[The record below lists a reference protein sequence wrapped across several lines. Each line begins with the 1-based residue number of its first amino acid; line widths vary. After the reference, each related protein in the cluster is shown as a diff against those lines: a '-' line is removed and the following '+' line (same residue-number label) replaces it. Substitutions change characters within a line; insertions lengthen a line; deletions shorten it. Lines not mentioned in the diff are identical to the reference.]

1 MADNFK
7 SLRPYSG
14 EDPAEGIVDAKDL
27 SSVPTGIGM
36 MGSVASTTAPSLLSL
51 DTSDPFGK
59 ANATDKPTL
68 VNFAP
73 SYSKRNEIA
82 FNTKSQSL
90 ERYTSHPAYS
100 RLGFSTLRDNE
111 SFYNANT
118 KWTGDFV
125 RASKYF
131 FPVMGEVF
139 LDNIGGGIRM
149 FTNKG
154 SLDPTNIAY
163 DKGDL
168 MTHSAKMAMSTRGG
182 LGQSVVN
189 IGYNMNYTLGI
200 VAAIA
205 AEDLLLTLAAPET
218 FGGSLTAAGART
230 VQGLGKAVK
239 GTWETLKSVDKL
251 KDALSAK
258 RLYEQAAG
266 TTSALGRAFTPSSA
280 NFLRDSFRN
289 SKAATRGYSRS
300 LDAVTE
306 LFGTAKGFG
315 AVYRDLRIAGLA
327 NDESM
332 VEAAGV
338 RQATSERLINNY
350 IAANG
355 IMPSSEEIVAMEKQA
370 IEAGNVDYWANLPFI
385 YLTNNITFNS
395 LAMPYGRGSRLMKV
409 RASKAGNVYGKLA
422 GEKGTQVGAEVLS
435 RRQAFAKLFSDKDMR
450 KYALTSLGSYFAAN
464 ISEGVQEIYQESASK
479 AIEDYFADTYLRP
492 ELAGMKLA
500 KKNIK
505 EGLAAQMSQQG
516 MEAFLGG
523 FLGGGIISGGGN
535 IIAAGTDAINAAYRK
550 VNPDAQKAYEERLEK
565 DKKINDA
572 LVDIINGQGANV
584 IEALAPELVTL
595 KQQADAQKGMSIALE
610 LDDRVLFESI
620 KDETLLNYISALADK
635 GIVDNF
641 LEALEN
647 HKQLSDEELLQAVPS
662 ETREQAEKTID
673 DIAART
679 KSIVATQGY
688 VDKNFNNYFL
698 DALEDPTITG
708 DERKQAQFA
717 ANAFEHAKKTLV
729 YMYYSQNRSLDR
741 LKEITDA
748 AIEDPAVAGMM
759 ANDISILFNL
769 DGGMAGAAV
778 SLATETNNL
787 NKEITVLTE
796 QVENLK
802 LAEGT
807 TKEEKASNKAMLA
820 EANKQL
826 SQKTKLKSLLDKYST
841 ALADFNKNF
850 KEGKSRGELNKVKG
864 YKKYVNSLKAVLQF
878 HASKNNTS
886 IDGTKLNKLAK
897 SIIDYNRVEGM
908 NTIFNQAVTN
918 LSNPDNFYKFYDN
931 LKEALNVLFDAN
943 LVDQLKKVSTTAVEK
958 RKDVLEDLGMINVVI
973 PNESISN
980 PNIPE
985 SDSSISKFI
994 EDGTLPEFYLGDPDS
1009 NDTDLQGKVI
1019 EGTETWDKIQDIL
1032 MRYDML
1038 EQEAQE
1044 DRDIKT
1050 QPEEEVTEEAATEE
1064 QPAEEEVQEE
1074 ASEEVTYEEADIRK
1088 EFKDQP
1094 EVLKDL
1100 LDKLNAEYTEY
1111 RKANPRERLSTLSE
1125 YMNGP
1130 GRAVTEAELVKA
1142 RSAAEGFR
1150 QVEEPVVEEIEETIT
1165 EGFPDVD
1172 QEATKAAEKEFKSLS
1187 NRVNRSK
1194 KISTL
1199 EARRLDVDSSSVLT
1213 DEQKKVLRDM
1223 INKKVAGLTEDTQS
1237 ENTPTV
1243 DSEVSQDLENVGQAI
1258 GDAAQDIAQMYEGG
1272 PVEDPFADDV
1282 C

>member
-27 SSVPTGIGM
+27 SNIPTNIGM
-36 MGSVASTTAPSLLSL
+36 MDTVVSTTTPSLLSL
-51 DTSDPFGK
+51 DTSNPFSK
-59 ANATDKPTL
+59 ADNTKPTL
-68 VNFAP
+68 VDFAP

-82 FNTKSQSL
+82 FNTKSQTL

-139 LDNIGGGIRM
+139 LDNLGGGIRM
-149 FTNKG
+149 FGNSG
-154 SLDPTNIAY
+154 SLDPANIAY

-200 VAAIA
+200 ISAIA

-218 FGGSLTAAGART
+218 FGGSLTAAGVRT

-266 TTSALGRAFTPSSA
+266 ATSALGRAFTPSSA
-280 NFLRDSFRN
+280 NFLKDSFRN

-338 RQATSERLINNY
+338 RQATSERLIKNY

-355 IMPSSEEIVAMEKQA
+355 IMPSSEEIVSMEKQA

-395 LAMPYGRGSRLMKV
+395 LAMPYGKGSRLMKV
-409 RASKAGNVYGKLA
+409 RAGKAGSVYGKLA
-422 GEKGTQVGAEVLS
+422 GEKGTGVTAETLT

-450 KYALTSLGSYFAAN
+450 KYALSSLGSYYAAN

-505 EGLAAQMSQQG
+505 EGLAAQVSQQG
-516 MEAFLGG
+516 LEAFLGG

-535 IIAAGTDAINAAYRK
+535 VIAAGTDAINAGYRK
-550 VNPDAQKAYEERLEK
+550 VNKSAQEAYEERLEK
-565 DKKINDA
+565 DKSINKA
-572 LVDIINGQGANV
+572 LVDIINSNGTNV

-595 KQQADAQKGMSIALE
+595 KQQADAQKGMSMSLE

-620 KDETLLNYISALADK
+620 KDESLLNYISALADK

-641 LEALEN
+641 LDALQN
-647 HKQLSDEELLQAVPS
+647 HKQLSDEELLQAIPA

-673 DIAART
+673 DITART

-688 VDKNFNNYFL
+688 VDKNFNNYYL
-698 DALEDPTITG
+698 DALQDPTITG
-708 DERKQAQFA
+708 DERKQMQVA
-717 ANAFEHAKKTLV
+717 ANAFEHAKRTLV

-741 LKEITDA
+741 LNDITEA
-748 AIEDPAVAGMM
+748 AVQDPAVAGMK

-769 DGGMAGAAV
+769 DGGMAGATV
-778 SLATETNNL
+778 TLATEKSNL
-787 NKEITVLTE
+787 KKEVTTLKQ

-802 LAEGT
+802 QTEGT
-807 TKEEKASNKAMLA
+807 TEEEKQSIKESLQTA
-820 EANKQL
+820 EKEL
-826 SQKTKLKSLLDKYST
+826 SEKTKLQDLLEEYST
-841 ALADFNKNF
+841 AITEFNKNF
-850 KEGKSRGELNKVKG
+850 EEGSSRGELNKVEG
-864 YKKYVNSLKAVLQF
+864 YDKYVKALEAVLQY

-886 IDGTKLNKLAK
+886 IDGTKVGKLAK
-897 SIIDYNRVEGM
+897 NIIDFNRVQGM
-908 NTIFNQAVTN
+908 NKVFNQAVTN
-918 LSNPDNFYKFYDN
+918 LSNPDNFYSFYEN
-931 LKEALNVLFDAN
+931 LKTALENLFTIN
-943 LVDQLKKVSTTAVEK
+943 LLDQLGKVSTTAVEK
-958 RKDVLEDLGMINVVI
+958 RKDVLEELSAMNVVI
-973 PNESISN
+973 PNESIAD

-985 SDSSISKFI
+985 SDSSLAKFI
-994 EDGTLPEFYLGDPDS
+994 EDGTLPSFYLGDPES
-1009 NDTDLQGKVI
+1009 NDTDLKGRVI
-1019 EGTETWDKIQDIL
+1019 EGTETWNSIQDVL
-1032 MRYDML
+1032 MRNDML
-1038 EQEAQE
+1038 EEEAKT
-1044 DRDIKT
+1044 DRDAKA
-1050 QPEEEVTEEAATEE
+1050 QPEEEVKEETGPEASQEEVEEGVEEVEE
-1064 QPAEEEVQEE
+1064 QEN
-1074 ASEEVTYEEADIRK
+1074 YEEQSIR
-1088 EFKDQP
+1088 EELKDQP
-1094 EVLKDL
+1094 EVLGDL
-1100 LDKLNAEYTEY
+1100 LDSLNEAYREY
-1111 RKANPRERLSTLSE
+1111 RVQNPRERIATLSE
-1125 YMNGP
+1125 FMNGA
-1130 GRAVTEAELVKA
+1130 GRAVTETELEKA
-1142 RSAAEGFR
+1142 RAAAEGFR
-1150 QVEEPVVEEIEETIT
+1150 SQEEPVVETIEETIE
-1165 EGFPDVD
+1165 EGFPNLS
-1172 QEATKAAEKEFKSLS
+1172 EEETKAAEKEFKSLRS
-1187 NRVNRSK
+1187 RVNRSK
-1194 KISTL
+1194 KIITL
-1199 EARRLDVDSSSVLT
+1199 EARRLDVDSSSIIT
-1213 DEQKKVLRDM
+1213 DEQKQVLRDM
-1223 INKKVAGLTEDTQS
+1223 INKK
-1237 ENTPTV
+1237 
-1243 DSEVSQDLENVGQAI
+1243 
-1258 GDAAQDIAQMYEGG
+1258 IAQMQSEEGPQSPTVSNELNNDISDSSLG
-1272 PVEDPFADDV
+1272 RTEEGLRNEIDSPDETDPFDSVDNV
-1282 C
+1282 CQ